1 MASCCGS
8 RRFGKWWTETT
19 DVHVLSSPW
28 VRRPMG
34 RGLRISWM
42 VMSLG
47 LWIFGMSNDIISK
60 IFSYSGSLSLQ
71 LILMWYFWAASL
83 WIYCQ
88 SSWESISGSFLFA
101 LGGVMSFRILSFQDA
116 VLRSAD
122 FFGFTG
128 VLLFHSSLH
137 PVAVLPNLI
146 FSIFFIGFRLVV
158 EGWKNFMDPIDNPLQ
173 IYSVVSTSIL
183 LVLFTL
189 DFTKRVK
196 IAVTI
201 MNLTEVSESDTLM
214 AHQRSP
220 YVRICAGVAGVSN
233 WIFWAWIIGIKRR
246 EHESWHGYDMWA
258 NHLPKCS
265 MAAPLLGTA
274 CLPLFYFLR
283 RSPLAVDILLAIFC
297 CLPGVL
303 SLADFVWAMG
313 HSHDDHFWRMHSFTF
328 SLRAFAHLQA
338 LFALQTL
345 LLAECHPF
353 ICMVPGGIF
362 GMLSTFTMT
371 QSLFTPDTVARVVLE
386 VLDNNRLCCFLYCF
400 QIVSHA
406 FDYFSRKR
414 ALIAACDE
422 HNDGSVQLAQLDL
435 IGES

>member
-60 IFSYSGSLSLQ
+60 IISDSGSLSLQ

-88 SSWESISGSFLFA
+88 SSWESISGSVLFA
-101 LGGVMSFRILSFQDA
+101 LGGVLSFRMLSFDDT

-122 FFGFTG
+122 VFSFAEI
-128 VLLFHSSLH
+128 LLFHSSLH
-137 PVAVLPNLI
+137 PVAVLPNWI
-146 FSIFFIGFRLVV
+146 FNIFLDGFRLV
-158 EGWKNFMDPIDNPLQ
+158 ERWDDFMDPIDNPLQ

-303 SLADFVWAMG
+303 SLADYILAIG
-313 HSHDDHFWRMHSFTF
+313 HPQNHFWCMHSFTF
-328 SLRAFAHLQA
+328 SLGAFAHLQA
-338 LFALQTL
+338 LFALQAVL
-345 LLAECHPF
+345 MAQCHPF
-353 ICMVPGGIF
+353 ICVVLGGIF
-362 GMLSTFTMT
+362 VLLSTFTMT
-371 QSLFTPDTVARVVLE
+371 DRLFPHDTFARLVLQ
-386 VLDNNRLCCFLYCF
+386 VKRNNRVCCFLYF
-400 QIVSHA
+400 WQVVSHA
-406 FDYFSRKR
+406 FDYFARKR
-414 ALIAACDE
+414 ALVAAHDE